1 MREFGL
7 DRASAFKVLVDLQ
20 SARHIALLA
29 GTQRI
34 LMAFPFSSIVTP
46 FSVKITGKERKYFAN
61 CAWDAVAIHVA
72 LGKEQWISSYC
83 HHCSQDIKI
92 HLKDQ
97 KLVSQQSDNQPL
109 VYLALPASK
118 WWKNIVLTCSNNMV
132 FFSSKDHLAEWTNSN
147 SQTGGEALTI
157 EKTLR
162 LSLPIYKNKMSL
174 DYSRPSRDQTI
185 SHFQSLGQRATSG
198 RSSLGRLREHRPFPN
213 IQRMPYPESR
223 AAKKS
228 WASLELAGYFVVLTS

>member
-1 MREFGL
+1 MSHLTSSESLQKNVRKYIFEHFEEHTTAPVLEQIMRKFGL
-7 DRASAFKVLVDLQ
+7 NRASALRILEELQ

-46 FSVKITGKERKYFAN
+46 FRVRVTGKEKEYFAN

-83 HHCSQDIKI
+83 HHCSEDIKI

-97 KLVSQQSDNQPL
+97 RMVSQQSDKQPL

-118 WWKNIVLTCSNNMV
+118 WWENITLTCANNMV
-132 FFSSKDHLAEWTNSN
+132 FFSSNDHLAEWIKSGTS
-147 SQTGGEALTI
+147 TGGEALTI
-157 EKTLR
+157 EQTLR
-162 LSLPIYKNKMSL
+162 LSVPIYRTKMSL
-174 DYSRPSRDQTI
+174 DYARPSREQTI
-185 SHFQSLGQRATSG
+185 AHFHSLG
-198 RSSLGRLREHRPFPN
+198 
-213 IQRMPYPESR
+213 
-223 AAKKS
+223 
-228 WASLELAGYFVVLTS
+228 LTSDFWKI

>member
-1 MREFGL
+1 MSQSCTSESLQKNVRKYILEHFEECTIAPVLEQIMREFGL

-20 SARHIALLA
+20 SARHIALLT

-46 FSVKITGKERKYFAN
+46 FSVKITGKEREYFAN

-83 HHCSQDIKI
+83 YHCSQDIKI

-118 WWKNIVLTCSNNMV
+118 WWK
-132 FFSSKDHLAEWTNSN
+132 
-147 SQTGGEALTI
+147 
-157 EKTLR
+157 
-162 LSLPIYKNKMSL
+162 
-174 DYSRPSRDQTI
+174 
-185 SHFQSLGQRATSG
+185 TS
-198 RSSLGRLREHRPFPN
+198 
-213 IQRMPYPESR
+213 Y
-223 AAKKS
+223 
-228 WASLELAGYFVVLTS
+228 

>member
-1 MREFGL
+1 MRKFGL

-20 SARHIALLA
+20 SARHIALLT

-46 FSVKITGKERKYFAN
+46 FRVKVEWKDKEYFAN

-83 HHCSQDIKI
+83 HHCSEDIKI

-97 KLVSQQSDNQPL
+97 KPVSPQSHSQSI

-118 WWKNIVLTCSNNMV
+118 WWENILLTCSNNMV
-132 FFSSKDHLAEWTNSN
+132 FFGSKDHLAEWIKSGGSTR
-147 SQTGGEALTI
+147 GEALTI
-157 EKTLR
+157 EQTLR
-162 LSLPIYKNKMSL
+162 LSVPIYKNKMSI
-174 DYSRPSRDQTI
+174 DYARPSREQTI
-185 SHFQSLGQRATSG
+185 AHFQSLG
-198 RSSLGRLREHRPFPN
+198 
-213 IQRMPYPESR
+213 
-223 AAKKS
+223 
-228 WASLELAGYFVVLTS
+228 LTSDFWKI